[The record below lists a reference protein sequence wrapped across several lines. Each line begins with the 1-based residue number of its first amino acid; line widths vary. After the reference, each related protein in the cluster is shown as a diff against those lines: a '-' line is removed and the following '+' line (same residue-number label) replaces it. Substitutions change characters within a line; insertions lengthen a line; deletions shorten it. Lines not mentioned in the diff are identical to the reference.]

1 MEKLNTDIIA
11 EMHNGKL
18 KMTREGE
25 IWTDEERDDL
35 IDAYYS
41 GTDITTLAYLHQ
53 RTETAIFQ
61 NADYVNNAR

>member
-11 EMHNGKL
+11 EMHTGKL

-25 IWTDEERDDL
+25 IWTDEERKERQCYSAAKE
-35 IDAYYS
+35 AYP
-41 GTDITTLAYLHQ
+41 
-53 RTETAIFQ
+53 